1 MLFLLPDNLDVTT
14 PRCTAR
20 ESAVEGARALLVDN
34 GVFRLSILPEFG
46 GRICSLY
53 YKPLNLELL
62 STEFRRAG
70 QLKGLNIH
78 GGWCA
83 AFPSM
88 LADGEV
94 ISHAG
99 WDAEIAELTD
109 ERVTVRLWCLV
120 DRASHEMEGQVRAT
134 PCTVVVERFITLC
147 AGEQRLLVEDVL
159 TNRNPWPLPTT
170 WAAAISLRARAGDRV
185 VAPVNAVEVQRGI
198 GPSGNEL
205 DFGLLVST
213 PYQAFAPDLREGWLG
228 FRPAGAPVDVRVSFP
243 RDLLPHAVIIAQR
256 DERNPVSD
264 AFRLQPVATKRPLA
278 DDSRNGALV
287 LPSREALRL
296 PLTLEV
302 GANLI
307 STGAWSR
314 PGLHLAALI
323 TEQRV
328 PAGRL
333 AFWRVGRGAVTVK
346 TPAYLALIA
355 PEFAGEDLL
364 TPEDL
369 PAANVVLC
377 GALPVKGVLKRL
389 AERTAARI
397 VGPMTVRQVLQR
409 DGVGEDRSV
418 ALSPGARVD
427 LPGFGVLATPART
440 ATSTEDIGFLVLA
453 DHLSLYHPGATQFL
467 GEFGPIGEQFHPQ
480 LLFLPLDEMSMND
493 AVHAARQL
501 KPRTVI
507 PLGDEDAERTFDQ
520 RCRDQHMPF
529 ATYLLRPGEGR
540 LFDGWHVRPLS

>member
-20 ESAVEGARALLVDN
+20 ESAVDGARALLVDN
-34 GVFRLSILPEFG
+34 GIFRLSILPEFG

-62 STEFRRAG
+62 ATEFRHAG
-70 QLKGLNIH
+70 QMKGLNIH

-94 ISHAG
+94 LSHIG
-99 WDAEIAELTD
+99 WDAEITELTD
-109 ERVTVRLWCLV
+109 DKVTVRLWCLV
-120 DRASHEMEGQVRAT
+120 DRASHELDGQVRAT
-134 PCTVVVERFITLC
+134 PCTIIVERFITLR
-147 AGEQRLLVEDVL
+147 AGEQSLLVEDVL

-170 WAAAISLRARAGDRV
+170 WAASVSLRAHAGDRV
-185 VAPVNAVEVQRGI
+185 VAPVTAVEVQRGI

-205 DFGLLVST
+205 EFSLLVST
-213 PYQAFAPDLREGWLG
+213 PYQAFARDLQEGWLG
-228 FRPAGAPVDVRVSFP
+228 FRPAGAPIDIRLSFP
-243 RDLLPHAVIIAQR
+243 RDLLPHAAIIAQR

-264 AFRLQPVATKRPLA
+264 AFRLQPVATARPIA
-278 DDSRNGALV
+278 DDCRGGALV

-296 PLTLEV
+296 PLRLEV
-302 GANLI
+302 GAGI
-307 STGAWSR
+307 VAHGEWSR

-323 TEQRV
+323 TEQRA
-328 PAGRL
+328 PTGRL
-333 AFWRVGRGAVTVK
+333 AFWRVGREAMALK
-346 TPAYLALIA
+346 TPAYLALVA
-355 PEFAGEDLL
+355 PEFDEESLF

-377 GALPVKGVLKRL
+377 GTPPARGVLKRL

-397 VGPMTVRQVLQR
+397 VGPMIVRQVLQR
-409 DGVGEDRSV
+409 EGVGEERSV

-427 LPGFGVLATPART
+427 LPGLGILATPART
-440 ATSTEDIGFLVLA
+440 PESSDDIGFLILA
-453 DHLSLYHPGATQFL
+453 DHLSVFHPGRTQFL

-480 LLFLPLDEMSMND
+480 LLFLPLDTLSMND
-493 AVHAARQL
+493 AVHAARLL
-501 KPRTVI
+501 KPRAVI
-507 PLGDEDAERTFDQ
+507 PLGDEDTERTFDQ

-529 ATYLLRPGEGR
+529 AVYLLRPGEGR
-540 LFDGWHVRPLS
+540 LFDGWHVRPLA